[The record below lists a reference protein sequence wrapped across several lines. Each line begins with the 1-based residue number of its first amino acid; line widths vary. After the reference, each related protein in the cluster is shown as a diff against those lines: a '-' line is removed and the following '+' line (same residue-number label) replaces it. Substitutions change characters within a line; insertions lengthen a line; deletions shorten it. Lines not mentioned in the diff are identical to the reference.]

1 MPFDEPGVQASGPM
15 GRKGGSPLPMRGK
28 LVLRGTVRLLTPFV
42 LLFGLYVQLHGD
54 YGPGGGF
61 QAGVI
66 FATGM
71 ILFGLIFGPEL
82 AERVFPPIWTERLLA
97 VGVLIYGGVGVYS
110 LLAAGPDAPYAFLDY
125 DALGAKSG
133 QHYGIVLVEL
143 GVGVSV
149 ACAMVRLY
157 YAFADLLVLP
167 PEAESAFDDESP
179 LRERHVLE
187 RASRREARDAR
198 KARSSFGGD
207 AAEREP

>member
-1 MPFDEPGVQASGPM
+1 MPFDEPKVRASGTM
-15 GRKGGSPLPMRGK
+15 GDKSASPLPMRGK

-66 FATGM
+66 FATGI

-97 VGVLIYGGVGVYS
+97 LGVLIYGAVGVYS
-110 LLAAGPDAPYAFLDY
+110 LFATGPDAPYNFLDY

-133 QHYGIVLVEL
+133 QHYGIVLVEF
-143 GVGVSV
+143 GVGLAVT
-149 ACAMVRLY
+149 CAMVRLY
-157 YAFADLLVLP
+157 YAFAGLSVLP
-167 PEAESAFDDESP
+167 AHEEDEFDDQSP
-179 LRERHVLE
+179 LRERHKLE
-187 RASRREARDAR
+187 RASRREALESRS
-198 KARSSFGGD
+198 ARSSFGTNRSED
-207 AAEREP
+207 EA

>member
-1 MPFDEPGVQASGPM
+1 MPFDEEKVQASGVM
-15 GRKGGSPLPMRGK
+15 GDKAAAPLPMRGK

-66 FATGM
+66 FATGLV
-71 ILFGLIFGPEL
+71 LFGLIFGPEL

-97 VGVLIYGGVGVYS
+97 LGVLIYGAVGVYS
-110 LLAAGPDAPYAFLDY
+110 FFAVGPEAPYNFLDY
-125 DALGAKSG
+125 DAIGKQG

-143 GVGVSV
+143 GVGLAV

-157 YAFADLLVLP
+157 YAFADLSVLP
-167 PEAESAFDDESP
+167 AHAEEAFDDESP
-179 LRERHVLE
+179 LRERHRLE
-187 RASRREARDAR
+187 RASRREKAEARG
-198 KARSSFGGD
+198 ARSSFGGRGGKD
-207 AAEREP
+207 EP